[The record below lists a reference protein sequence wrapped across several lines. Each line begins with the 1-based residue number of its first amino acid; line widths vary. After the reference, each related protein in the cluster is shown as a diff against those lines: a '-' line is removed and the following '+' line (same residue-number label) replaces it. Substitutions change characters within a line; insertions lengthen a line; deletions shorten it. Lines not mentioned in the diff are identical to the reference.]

1 MKKKLLSWVIAI
13 VVLVLIAGARTV
25 ISESIANGKID
36 KLAGRWVTQFEAEME
51 TKTLLLTNCDFYQ
64 EELELAKDVKLYW
77 PAIIELNENRVYRIY
92 IDDEIFRS
100 YICEMLDEVLDA
112 LYDGREKLVD
122 VYGEVVMTM
131 TRDEFRQ
138 AYAELYGLSS
148 DREFI
153 DIFAD
158 SAYDYEE
165 ISEPLE
171 RGTFTVEG
179 KKLLFTITGET
190 EAEYA
195 TYQLN
200 GDTLTLTY
208 SDGVEVYTRVD

>member
-1 MKKKLLSWVIAI
+1 M
-13 VVLVLIAGARTV
+13 
-25 ISESIANGKID
+25 
-36 KLAGRWVTQFEAEME
+36 
-51 TKTLLLTNCDFYQ
+51 
-64 EELELAKDVKLYW
+64 KLYY

-158 SAYDYEE
+158 SVYDYEE